1 MTKLSITPHTPQ
13 QFLFS
18 TPSIKGAQGDTIK
31 PGLDVTIRV
40 DTYKADKEQLKKDL
54 AAIFAEVLEYFE

>member
-18 TPSIKGAQGDTIK
+18 TPSIKGTQGDTIK
-31 PGLDVTIRV
+31 PGLDVTIRI
-40 DTYKADKEQLKKDL
+40 DNYKVSNEQLKKNL
-54 AAIFAEVLEYFE
+54 AAILDGVLEYFE

>member
-18 TPSIKGAQGDTIK
+18 TPSIKSAQGDTIK
-31 PGLDVTIRV
+31 PGLDVTIRI
-40 DTYKADKEQLKKDL
+40 DTYKVNKEQLKKNL
-54 AAIFAEVLEYFE
+54 ASIFDEVIEYFE

>member
-1 MTKLSITPHTPQ
+1 MTKLSITPQ

-31 PGLDVTIRV
+31 PGLDITIRI
-40 DTYKADKEQLKKDL
+40 DTYKVNKEQLKKNL
-54 AAIFAEVLEYFE
+54 AAIFNEVLDYFE

>member
-1 MTKLSITPHTPQ
+1 MTKLSITSHTPQ

-31 PGLDVTIRV
+31 PGLDVTIRI
-40 DTYKADKEQLKKDL
+40 DTYKVNKEQLKKNL
-54 AAIFAEVLEYFE
+54 ASIFDEVIEYFE

>member
-18 TPSIKGAQGDTIK
+18 TPSIKCAQGDTIK
-31 PGLDVTIRV
+31 PGLDVTIRIN
-40 DTYKADKEQLKKDL
+40 TYKVNKEQLKKNF
-54 AAIFAEVLEYFE
+54 ASIFDEVIEYFE

>member
-1 MTKLSITPHTPQ
+1 MTKLSITPQ

-31 PGLDVTIRV
+31 PGLDVTIHI
-40 DTYKADKEQLKKDL
+40 DAYKADKEQ
-54 AAIFAEVLEYFE
+54 

>member
-1 MTKLSITPHTPQ
+1 MTKLSITPQ

-31 PGLDVTIRV
+31 PGLDITIRI
-40 DTYKADKEQLKKDL
+40 DTYKVNKEQLKKNL
-54 AAIFAEVLEYFE
+54 AAILNEVLDYFE

>member
-18 TPSIKGAQGDTIK
+18 TPSIKGAQGDTIR
-31 PGLDVTIRV
+31 PGLDVTIRI
-40 DTYKADKEQLKKDL
+40 DTYK
-54 AAIFAEVLEYFE
+54 VN

>member
-18 TPSIKGAQGDTIK
+18 TPSITDAKGDTVR

-40 DTYKADKEQLKKDL
+40 DTYKADKEQLKKNL
-54 AAIFAEVLEYFE
+54 ASIFDEVIEYFE